1 VDDVCI
7 YDERVKELEKEY
19 ENKDDNEKIQLREEI
34 AKLSLQS
41 VPPRSETNDSKYK
54 SLKAVSLE
62 NESGEPAGIMGWCFV
77 CRGPANLY
85 CKDTRVPVCSVEC
98 KTRHLDEL
106 RKISNN
112 KGATN
117 VLFF

>member
-1 VDDVCI
+1 MDDVCI
-7 YDERVKELEKEY
+7 YNERVKKLEAEY

-34 AKLSLQS
+34 AKLSIQS
-41 VPPRSETNDSKYK
+41 VPPRSEHNDAKYK
-54 SLKAVSLE
+54 SLKAVNLE
-62 NESGEPAGIMGWCFV
+62 NELGEQAGIMGWCFV

-106 RKISNN
+106 RK
-112 KGATN
+112 
-117 VLFF
+117 